1 MIIARVLAKEP
12 LRPATDQEA
21 IVSRLLLALAIVA
34 ALSVLLVAQ
43 DSTREPDAPLAG
55 SLWQIIAAVG
65 TVGAVWF
72 AARRDASRT
81 RSEFQQSVEEA
92 IAPLARSVETIQ
104 TDVRDLTSDVAFLRG
119 RQEERD
125 RSRPAA
131 PSTPP
136 SAGQTTPPAV

>member
-1 MIIARVLAKEP
+1 M
-12 LRPATDQEA
+12 
-21 IVSRLLLALAIVA
+21 SRLLLALAIVA
-34 ALSVLLVAQ
+34 TLSALLVAQ
-43 DSTREPDAPLAG
+43 ESTREPDVPLAG
-55 SLWQIIAAVG
+55 SLWQVIAAVG

-104 TDVRDLTSDVAFLRG
+104 TDLRDLTSDVAFLRG

-125 RSRPAA
+125 RSHSGASRTSPPAA
-131 PSTPP
+131 
-136 SAGQTTPPAV
+136 QTTPPAV